1 MRRLNDKYAGAPSA
15 WCAFRGKSGR
25 QTRRMWEGAA
35 ARRPPVVSGLPRAGE
50 FVFVCPRVN
59 ASPAACGAVR
69 GVVVRAVPVCIL
81 CTYQMHIMNTHG
93 AYYA

>member
-1 MRRLNDKYAGAPSA
+1 MLARRRPDVLFAGSRAASPD
-15 WCAFRGKSGR
+15 G
-25 QTRRMWEGAA
+25 MWEGAA
-35 ARRPPVVSGLPRAGE
+35 ARRPPVISGLSRAGE

-69 GVVVRAVPVCIL
+69 GVAAWATPVCIL
-81 CTYQMHIMNTHG
+81 RIYQMHIVHTHG